1 VVLLTVV
8 VGSAGCGDGEGSVG
22 PIPGSLSVVPGAE
35 LVAEVGGER
44 LFQARLEDSDGNL
57 SLVTDATWSSS
68 DPSVATSLG
77 GGRFQ
82 AAGTGTTTVAAES
95 DGLRATATL
104 EVYLAD
110 PVAEWTPG
118 ETYAGREAYAEY
130 IPGTLPVVVSA
141 PHGGLL
147 EPDEIPDRTFGVLAT
162 DRETQALA
170 RRIRAAFLDRLGA
183 APHLVISRLDRSKL
197 DPNRSIEEAAQDD
210 PFAEHAWQ
218 EYHGFVDTARAL
230 VTRRYGSGLYLDIHG
245 HGHPVDRVELG
256 YLLSADELERSDEEL
271 ASGSL
276 AAESSVQALVAS
288 SGASLT
294 EVVRG
299 EQSLGALLQ
308 GRGVRAVPS
317 PTEPDPAGEPYF
329 TGGYS
334 TRRHGSRDGGTVSGI
349 QLEHHFDGLRD
360 TPENREAY
368 AGALASAVEAF
379 LRHWYPGLLP
389 DG

>member
-1 VVLLTVV
+1 MLFAVLLGV
-8 VGSAGCGDGEGSVG
+8 AGCGDGEGSTG

-35 LVAEVGGER
+35 LLAEVGGER
-44 LFQARLEDSDGNL
+44 LFQARLEDADGNL
-57 SLVTDATWSSS
+57 SLVTDATWSTS

-77 GGRFQ
+77 GGRFR
-82 AAGTGTTTVAAES
+82 AAGAGTTVVAVEA
-95 DGLRATATL
+95 DGLRATSTL

-110 PVAEWTPG
+110 PVAEWIAG
-118 ETYAGREAYAEY
+118 ETYTGRQDYAEY

-162 DRETQALA
+162 DLETQDLA
-170 RRIRAAFLDRLGA
+170 RRIRTALLDRLGA

-218 EYHGFVDTARAL
+218 EYHAYVDTARAL
-230 VTRRYGSGLYLDIHG
+230 VARDYGSGLYLDIHG

-256 YLLSADELERSDEEL
+256 YLLSAEELERSDEEL

-276 AAESSVQALVAS
+276 AAESSVRALVAS

-308 GRGVRAVPS
+308 ARGVRAVPS
-317 PTEPDPAGEPYF
+317 PSEPDPAGEPYF

-334 TRRHGSRDGGTVSGI
+334 TRRHGSRDGGNVSGI

-360 TPENREAY
+360 TPEHRTTY
-368 AGALASAVEAF
+368 AGVLASAVEVF
-379 LRHWYPGLLP
+379 LRQWYPGLLP

>member
-1 VVLLTVV
+1 VLFAVLLGV
-8 VGSAGCGDGEGSVG
+8 AGCGDGEGSTG
-22 PIPGSLSVVPGAE
+22 PTPGSLSVVPGAE
-35 LVAEVGGER
+35 LLAEAGGER
-44 LFQARLEDSDGNL
+44 LFQARLEDADGNL
-57 SLVTDATWSSS
+57 SLVTDATWSTS

-77 GGRFQ
+77 GGRFR
-82 AAGTGTTTVAAES
+82 AAGAGTTVVAAEA

-110 PVAEWTPG
+110 PVEEWTAG
-118 ETYAGREAYAEY
+118 ETYTGRQDYAEY

-147 EPDEIPDRTFGVLAT
+147 EPDEIPDRAFGVMAT
-162 DRETQALA
+162 DLETQDLA
-170 RRIRAAFLDRLGA
+170 RRIRAALLDRLGA

-218 EYHGFVDTARAL
+218 EYHAFVDTARAL
-230 VTRRYGSGLYLDIHG
+230 VTRGYGSGLYLDIHG

-256 YLLSADELERSDEEL
+256 YLLSADELGRSDEEL

-276 AAESSVQALVAS
+276 AAESSVRALVAS

-308 GRGVRAVPS
+308 ARGVRAVPS
-317 PTEPDPAGEPYF
+317 PSEPDPAGEPYF

-360 TPENREAY
+360 TPENRTTY
-368 AGALASAVEAF
+368 AGVLASAVEVF
-379 LRHWYPGLLP
+379 LRQWYPGLLP

>member
-1 VVLLTVV
+1 
-8 VGSAGCGDGEGSVG
+8 
-22 PIPGSLSVVPGAE
+22 
-35 LVAEVGGER
+35 
-44 LFQARLEDSDGNL
+44 
-57 SLVTDATWSSS
+57 
-68 DPSVATSLG
+68 
-77 GGRFQ
+77 
-82 AAGTGTTTVAAES
+82 
-95 DGLRATATL
+95 
-104 EVYLAD
+104 
-110 PVAEWTPG
+110 
-118 ETYAGREAYAEY
+118 
-130 IPGTLPVVVSA
+130 
-141 PHGGLL
+141 
-147 EPDEIPDRTFGVLAT
+147 
-162 DRETQALA
+162 
-170 RRIRAAFLDRLGA
+170 LGA

-218 EYHGFVDTARAL
+218 EYHAYVDTARAL
-230 VTRRYGSGLYLDIHG
+230 VARDYGSGLYLDIHG

-256 YLLSADELERSDEEL
+256 YLLSAEELGRSDEEL

-276 AAESSVQALVAS
+276 AAESSVRALVAS

-308 GRGVRAVPS
+308 ARGVRAVPS
-317 PTEPDPAGEPYF
+317 PSEPDPAGEPYF

-360 TPENREAY
+360 TPENRTTY
-368 AGALASAVEAF
+368 AGVLASAVEVF
-379 LRHWYPGLLP
+379 LRQWYPGLLP